1 MSDMDQRLKRALDEH
16 TEGVR
21 VVADLA
27 ERAIARDRSNK
38 RRELGV
44 AALAAGLVLAV
55 AVPVGWGALRASSVR
70 PLPVGPSQSTTAPTG
85 SPSAPPSTPPSTV
98 PAPTAIP
105 TLTADGSPSPVN
117 LRFATGEPTGT
128 TTVPYL
134 LGDVIHDRSRT
145 IRIQAEGRWGSLWRL
160 SNDGWLVTDAD
171 TLVSTV
177 LDSTGLPLTEITGTT
192 RVSASGLLIAA
203 SDVRGNLRAH
213 DNLGASVA
221 SLDVKTCDCSSGS
234 GGSGYEVV
242 GVVNTTVYANRGDLE
257 ASVAWDVST
266 GKTRRLPFR
275 LSVVDPATE
284 TAAVLTPGAKAQTS
298 CLELRDLLTLRAR
311 WRLCGPL
318 VPRTFSSNGLYLM
331 ATGYIDGLDESQLN
345 PDGTFRYGGLVV
357 VRTSDGSLVL
367 EGGGAGGAGGS
378 PVSSRMG
385 DDSKLVVQVGS
396 PAGLRSLQRCT
407 LEGACEV
414 VAPDSP
420 RTVDIPEG
428 EDPYTLSDN

>member
-1 MSDMDQRLKRALDEH
+1 
-16 TEGVR
+16 
-21 VVADLA
+21 
-27 ERAIARDRSNK
+27 
-38 RRELGV
+38 
-44 AALAAGLVLAV
+44 
-55 AVPVGWGALRASSVR
+55 
-70 PLPVGPSQSTTAPTG
+70 
-85 SPSAPPSTPPSTV
+85 
-98 PAPTAIP
+98 
-105 TLTADGSPSPVN
+105 
-117 LRFATGEPTGT
+117 
-128 TTVPYL
+128 VPYL

-242 GVVNTTVYANRGDLE
+242 GVVNTTVYANRGDLDG
-257 ASVAWDVST
+257 SVAWDVST
-266 GKTRRLPFR
+266 GQTRRLPFR

-284 TAAVLTPGAKAQTS
+284 TAAVLTPGAEPRTS

-318 VPRTFSSNGLYLM
+318 LPRGFSSNGLYLL
-331 ATGYIDGLDESQLN
+331 ATGYIDGVNQSQLN

-357 VRTSDGSLVL
+357 VRTSDGSIVL
-367 EGGGAGGAGGS
+367 EGGAGSASGERS
-378 PVSSRMG
+378 PVSYRMG
-385 DDSKLVVQVGS
+385 DDSNLVVQVDS
-396 PAGLRSLQRCT
+396 PTGLRDLQRCT
-407 LEGACEV
+407 LEGTCEV
-414 VAPDSP
+414 VAPGSP

-428 EDPYTLSDN
+428 EDPYVLSDN

>member
-1 MSDMDQRLKRALDEH
+1 MSDMDQRLKRALGEH

-55 AVPVGWGALRASSVR
+55 AVPMGWGALRASSVR

-85 SPSAPPSTPPSTV
+85 SPSAPTNTPPSAPT
-98 PAPTAIP
+98 PTAIP
-105 TLTADGSPSPVN
+105 TLTADGSPAPVN

-128 TTVPYL
+128 TKVPYL
-134 LGDVIHDRSRT
+134 IGDVIHDQSRT
-145 IRIQAEGRWGSLWRL
+145 IRIQAEGRWGSLSRL
-160 SNDGWLVTDAD
+160 SNDGWLVTDGD

-203 SDVRGNLRAH
+203 SDVRGSLRAY
-213 DNLGASVA
+213 DNLGAPVA
-221 SLDVKTCDCSSGS
+221 SLDVKTCGCSSGGS
-234 GGSGYEVV
+234 SGYEVA

-284 TAAVLTPGAKAQTS
+284 TAAVLTPGAKARTS
-298 CLELRDLLTLRAR
+298 CLELRDLLTLRTR

-318 VPRTFSSNGLYLM
+318 LPRTFSSNGLYLM
-331 ATGYIDGLDESQLN
+331 ATGYIDGLDDSQLN

-367 EGGGAGGAGGS
+367 EGGGATGAGGS
-378 PVSSRMG
+378 PVSYRMG

-396 PAGLRSLQRCT
+396 ATGLRGLQRCT
-407 LEGACEV
+407 LEGVCEV

-420 RTVDIPEG
+420 RAVDIPEG

>member
-1 MSDMDQRLKRALDEH
+1 MNDMDQRLRQALGEQ
-16 TEGVR
+16 TEGIR

-27 ERAIARDRSNK
+27 ERAIARDRSN
-38 RRELGV
+38 RRRQLGV
-44 AALAAGLVLAV
+44 AALGAGLALAV
-55 AVPVGWGALRASSVR
+55 AVPVGWGALRPTDVR
-70 PLPVGPSQSTTAPTG
+70 PLPVGPSRSTTSPT
-85 SPSAPPSTPPSTV
+85 PTPTTT
-98 PAPTAIP
+98 PAPTPTAVP
-105 TLTADGSPSPVN
+105 TLTADGAPAPVT

-128 TTVPYL
+128 TALPYL
-134 LGDVIHDRSRT
+134 LGNVIHDRSRT
-145 IRIQAEGRWGSLWRL
+145 VRIQAEGRWGTLARL

-177 LDSTGLPLTEITGTT
+177 LDSSGVPLTEITGTT
-192 RVSASGLLIAA
+192 RVSASGLLVAA
-203 SDVRGNLRAH
+203 SDTRGSLRAY
-213 DNLGASVA
+213 DNLGEPVA
-221 SLDVKTCDCSSGS
+221 SLDVRTCGCSSGS

-266 GKTRRLPFR
+266 GQTRRLPFR

-284 TAAVLTPGAKAQTS
+284 TAAVLTPGAEPRTS

-318 VPRTFSSNGLYLM
+318 LPRAFSSNGLYLL
-331 ATGYIDGLDESQLN
+331 ATGYVDGLNESQLN

-367 EGGGAGGAGGS
+367 EGGGGAGAGGS
-378 PVSSRMG
+378 PVSYQMG

-396 PAGLRSLQRCT
+396 PSGLRSLQRCT
-407 LEGACEV
+407 VEGDCEV
-414 VAPDSP
+414 VAPGAP
-420 RTVDIPEG
+420 RTADIPEG
-428 EDPYTLSDN
+428 DDPYILATN